1 MVSKAT
7 VNLVRDN
14 IISMRDN
21 IKEGNS
27 VEPTQILETLCNAKT
42 IICELES
49 DMEFMRT
56 EMQEKIKGLRD
67 TVSERVRTINEL
79 EVRLRTAGAEVVE
92 MEQDKQIYRK
102 VCEYLIDNQ

>member
-1 MVSKAT
+1 MTSKAT
-7 VNLVRDN
+7 VNLVRDI

-21 IKEGNS
+21 IKSGNT
-27 VEPTQILETLCNAKT
+27 VETNQILETLCNAKT

-49 DMEFMRT
+49 DIEFVRAD
-56 EMQEKIKGLRD
+56 MQEKIDSLRL
-67 TVSERVRTINEL
+67 RVNKLVGENNNL

-92 MEQDKQIYRK
+92 MEQDKQVYRK